1 MALSDEGVCGG
12 SAPAI
17 APHPQTGRPSL
28 AGTPYELAEAGTPYE
43 LAEITRA
50 LEAESAEVV
59 ARRLGLSAEQVAL
72 VEAAADRLGA

>member
-28 AGTPYELAEAGTPYE
+28 AGTPYE